1 MSAHN
6 EGLTWLARRTDQ
18 FRYSVNGQDQWLQPL
33 SIYTVGEAI
42 KRGQPVSIV
51 VYADTQD
58 AILQSHGVV
67 TATQTGND
75 NVVVL
80 TRADRHTY
88 SIGFAMES
96 AVAGGSIHVLESG
109 RLCYLAANSATEY
122 WPGIFTDASRG
133 FMVYAGPTAGSL
145 TFSAVEAV
153 TGGRNLIQLGSISN
167 TTISGV
173 DLIKVDIE
181 VSITGDGRGPIDNTQ
196 FEMVTGEVINYT
208 GSSPYN
214 FPPLCAISDGT
225 VVTAGTAILADC
237 RYQDKS
243 NVLGFMLN
251 APSAVPIP
259 SGSNCIFLRKGRL
272 NVSGAV
278 NALIPGARY
287 YLANDGQITASSGSV
302 VYPNALVE
310 VGTAVSTTELIVD
323 ISLPLLG
330 VSDYPL
336 GTLRPLTGDNTASG
350 YLVCD
355 GFTPHAIM
363 DYQDFYN
370 WAITQTPNSV
380 VTTIGAAVGD
390 FIVIEQLNPATGLPY
405 QIVAYTPSYE
415 PLSTITDFLRE
426 AGTTSGAGVLTMD
439 LTPFTT
445 CGPQNSFGMTLD
457 RFIPELYLTTITAS
471 GDHILT
477 KIPADS
483 WTLLGNTLI
492 GTVAAHA
499 NTDYILVVYR
509 PEALG
514 RYQETSNILSV
525 VNISSGYAVNSTA
538 VINRLQNDGAA
549 ETLILGNNVSGSIV
563 RILGNVQFGD
573 SSALDGL
580 TIEGPVVIKTDGG
593 TQTLSIDNATGLIT
607 AVNTSQNYPTADGH
621 LVNKAYSDLHGIHTT
636 VAVGGS
642 IVNGT
647 FTNTAIVHG
656 ISMGVTGGFDA
667 DMIDE
672 RHVGGYGWRS
682 DSAPSASSGLPTAR
696 SAWIPEITSAGV
708 AELGKQVNLYL
719 TSFAAKPAVGY
730 IAMSLTA
737 QGATSGGPS
746 YAPTNPYLL
755 IVGGGSS
762 GLQAV
767 QIGKTADSRAVNLI
781 VASGNNLLVTSDS
794 IPNETPS
801 NWATIKAAAFQTVS
815 TIQAK
820 KKVIPFTK
828 SGLEII
834 KETEIVQYEL
844 KTEDRLRVGFIAE
857 WTDELLAGKNHDEND
872 LGTTL
877 GVALKAIQELA
888 ALGEELQKDNKKLQQ
903 EIEVLK
909 ETAIQQLKD
918 DKELLKEE
926 IEVLKTAAIKAK
938 LPVMI
943 VPLDLT

>member
-6 EGLTWLARRTDQ
+6 EGLTWFARRTGQ
-18 FRYSVNGQDQWLQPL
+18 FRYSVNGHDQWLQPL
-33 SIYTVGEAI
+33 SIYTAGEDV

-51 VYADTQD
+51 VHADTQD
-58 AILQSHGVV
+58 AILQSYGIV

-80 TRADRHTY
+80 TRSDRHTY

-96 AVAGGSIHVLESG
+96 VIAGETIHVLESG
-109 RLCYLAANSATEY
+109 RLCYLATNSATEY

-133 FMVYAGPTAGSL
+133 LMVYAGPAAGSF
-145 TFSAVEAV
+145 TFSSVEAV

-167 TTISGV
+167 TIISGAN
-173 DLIKVDIE
+173 LTEVDIE

-196 FEMVTGEVINYT
+196 FEMVTGEVIDYT
-208 GSSPYN
+208 GSPPYN

-225 VVTAGTAILADC
+225 VGIAGTAILADS
-237 RYQDKS
+237 RFRNKS
-243 NVLGFMLN
+243 NVIGFMLN
-251 APSAVPIP
+251 ASQVAPFPI
-259 SGSNCIFLRKGRL
+259 GSNCIFLRKGRL

-287 YLANDGQITASSGSV
+287 YLANDGQITTSSGSV

-310 VGTAVSTTELIVD
+310 VGTAVSATELIVD

-336 GTLRPLTGDNTASG
+336 GTLRPLTGDNTVSG

-355 GFTPHAIM
+355 GILQHLII
-363 DYQDFYN
+363 DYVEFYN
-370 WAITQTPNSV
+370 WALTQPLNSV
-380 VTTIGAAVGD
+380 ITIVGAAPGH
-390 FIVIEQLNPATGLPY
+390 FIVAEQINPASSLPF

-415 PLSTITDFLRE
+415 PLSTITDYRRE
-426 AGTTSGAGVLTMD
+426 TGTTSITGTLTMD
-439 LTPFTT
+439 LTPFTIS
-445 CGPQNSFGMTLD
+445 GPQNSIGLALD
-457 RFIPELYLTTITAS
+457 QFLPELFIDIGGIS
-471 GDHILT
+471 T
-477 KIPADS
+477 KVSADS
-483 WTLLGNTLI
+483 WTLSGTILT
-492 GTVAAHA
+492 GTVAAHTNA
-499 NTDYILVVYR
+499 AYILVVYR
-509 PEALG
+509 PEALA
-514 RYQETSNILSV
+514 RYQEATNILSV
-525 VNISSGYAVNSTA
+525 VNTSSGYAINSTA
-538 VINRLQNDGAA
+538 MIDRLQNDGIA
-549 ETLILGNNVSGSIV
+549 ETLILGSNVSGSIV

-580 TIEGPVVIKTDGG
+580 TIEGQIVVKTDGG
-593 TQTLSIDNATGLIT
+593 VQTLSIDNATGLIT
-607 AVNTSQNYPTADGH
+607 AVNTAQNYPSADGH

-636 VAVGGS
+636 VAIGGS
-642 IVNGT
+642 IVNGS
-647 FTNTAIVHG
+647 FTNTATVHG
-656 ISMGVTGGFDA
+656 ISMGATGGFDA

-682 DSAPSASSGLPTAR
+682 DSVPTASSGVPVAR
-696 SAWIPEITSAGV
+696 SAWVPEITSTGV
-708 AELGKQVNLYL
+708 AELGSQVNFYL
-719 TSFAAKPAVGY
+719 TSFVAKPAVGL
-730 IAMSLTA
+730 I
-737 QGATSGGPS
+737 ATSLIIKGTTSGNPS
-746 YAPTNPYLL
+746 YAPTNPYLQIL
-755 IVGGGSS
+755 NNGSS
-762 GLQAV
+762 LLQAV
-767 QIGKTADSRAVNLI
+767 QIGNPIAGNAVNLI
-781 VASGNNLLVTSDS
+781 SVNNSLLVTSDS
-794 IPNETPS
+794 TPNAAPVS
-801 NWATIKAAAFQTVS
+801 WATIKAAAFQTVS

-909 ETAIQQLKD
+909 GQLFNSSK
-918 DKELLKEE
+918 
-926 IEVLKTAAIKAK
+926 
-938 LPVMI
+938 MI
-943 VPLDLT
+943 RNC